1 MSTAV
6 DVARS
11 SPSVSPETQI
21 APWSL
26 GTKLAF
32 RFFFIYFVL
41 FTSDVPIQF
50 VPIPFLQQIAGRYFA
65 WLQLTSRW
73 VGENLLGMR
82 EYFSHFVVNPPGGSH
97 DQAVAWVESVIYIGV
112 AVVGTAIWSVL
123 DRKRPNY
130 KTLYNW
136 FFFYLRMILGI
147 MMINYGSVKVIP
159 AQFPTPPLS
168 RLLERFGNASPQ
180 GMLWTS
186 MGASQTYSFFAGLV
200 EVMGG
205 ILLFVP
211 RLATLGVLLS
221 LGALANV
228 FMLNVGYDVPVKL
241 GILNWIVMALLLL
254 APDAKRLL
262 DFFVLNRRAE
272 PAAARPLFQRRSW
285 QLTAVALQIAFGL
298 VFLGYRMSRS
308 QHIVDQIKQ
317 DRLSAPLYGIWA
329 VDEFVP
335 DGQAAPGA
343 IDAWRRMTIDSVH
356 AGLIESVSGIERKV
370 VVHFEP
376 GSKMLKLTMTDDP
389 RWNANLMYDDS
400 GRPVLLLRGS
410 VDGSPVHARL
420 HREDE
425 SKFPLLSQPFRWIAE
440 TANNR

>member
-11 SPSVSPETQI
+11 SGAATPEARTPQ
-21 APWSL
+21 WSL
-26 GTKLAF
+26 GTRIAF

-41 FTSDVPIQF
+41 FTADVPIQF
-50 VPIPFLQQIAGRYFA
+50 VPIPFLQAIAGRYFA

-82 EYFSHFVVNPPGGSH
+82 EAFSHFVVNPPGGSH
-97 DQAVAWVESVIYIGV
+97 DQAVAWVESVVYLGV
-112 AVVGTAIWSVL
+112 AVVGTVLWSWL

-130 KTLYNW
+130 TTLYSW
-136 FFFYLRMILGI
+136 LFFYLRMILGI

-159 AQFPTPPLS
+159 AQFPTPALS

-186 MGASQTYSFFAGLV
+186 MGASQSYSFFAGLT

-205 ILLFVP
+205 MLLFVP
-211 RLATLGVLLS
+211 RLATLGLLLS
-221 LGALANV
+221 LGALGNV

-241 GILNWIVMALLLL
+241 GILNWIVMALFLL
-254 APDAKRLL
+254 APDAKRLF

-272 PAAARPLFQRRSW
+272 PAVVRPLFQRRSW
-285 QLTAVALQIAFGL
+285 QLAAVALQIAFGL
-298 VFLGYRMSRS
+298 VFLGYRMHRS
-308 QHIVDQIKQ
+308 QQIVDQIKH
-317 DRLSAPLYGIWA
+317 DRLSAPLYGIWT

-335 DGQAAPGA
+335 DGQAAPGSV
-343 IDAWRRMTIDSVH
+343 DAWRRMTIDSIH
-356 AGLIESVSGIERKV
+356 AGLIESVSGLERRV
-370 VVHFEP
+370 VVQFQP
-376 GSKMLKLTMTDDP
+376 GTRMLKLTMPDDP
-389 RWNANLMYDDS
+389 RWSAELMYDD
-400 GRPVLLLRGS
+400 GARPILLLRGK
-410 VDGSPVHARL
+410 VDGSQVHAKL

-425 SKFPLLSQPFRWIAE
+425 TKFQLLSQPFRWITD